1 MSGRMSLRI
10 GASTHPGLVRAH
22 NEDAFVL
29 SPEHGFFAVIDGI
42 GGQNAGE
49 KAAALAQQELKARL
63 ERKVGTLEQALRE
76 AITTA
81 NNKIYQAAQQDARM
95 SGMACV
101 LSVAVVEGNRLYLGH
116 VGDSRVYRARGK
128 ELEKL
133 THDHSPVGEREDR
146 GELSELEAMR
156 HPRRNEVYRDVGS
169 ELHET
174 HDEEF
179 IELIQTEFEPEDALL
194 LCSDGLSDLVTH
206 QRILQTLLQ
215 HTPDPQAAA
224 VALIQL
230 ALEEGGKDNVTVVVV
245 MGARFGQEKGRY
257 SRADEP
263 THRLGVIPGA
273 LDGQNPRLSGEQTGR
288 LAGQEEGPTRNF
300 KVISNPLRSTR
311 ERMTGELS
319 ATSRY
324 AKGKP
329 VGGESSGEDPENP
342 NSSARLRDADDE
354 VTGRRAGRLIQLPGA
369 TQSGRTGTS
378 SSEPRRSGIQ
388 STLKRPWLSTLP
400 GWVLP
405 LMLMVLVLTFLLGY
419 TVENWKQDDRSNISD
434 LVPDGWKIVEVERG
448 ASISAALKEAAPG
461 TILLLKGGE
470 LTERLELRS
479 DVWLVNQG
487 TEPVKL
493 TAPSEASEAVLGNEV
508 RNVVMSGFEILPAKP
523 LSGEPRL
530 EVGIRLTDAELMLFN
545 TSFGEGIK
553 TALDAKNSTLI
564 QYGLRFGKDVQG
576 TKSEGD
582 GSRSVNL
589 VWSPPPSPETGS
601 TSPAS
606 TGSTPADA
614 QGAGT
619 GFKPTSRR

>member
-1 MSGRMSLRI
+1 MSLRI

-22 NEDAFVL
+22 NEDAYVL

-49 KAAALAQQELKARL
+49 KAAALAQQELQARL

-95 SGMACV
+95 AGMACV
-101 LSVAVVEGNRLYLGH
+101 LSVAVIEGNQLYLGH

-179 IELIQTEFEPEDALL
+179 IELIQTEFEPEDALV

-215 HTPDPQAAA
+215 HTQDPQAAA

-230 ALEEGGKDNVTVVVV
+230 ALQEGGKDNVTVIVV
-245 MGARFGQEKGRY
+245 MGALFGQERGRY

-263 THRLGVIPGA
+263 THRLGVIAGA

-288 LAGQEEGPTRNF
+288 LPGQEEGPTRNF
-300 KVISNPLRSTR
+300 KVISNPLRNTR

-319 ATSRY
+319 ATGRY

-329 VGGESSGEDPENP
+329 VGGESSSDEAENP
-342 NSSARLRDADDE
+342 NSNPRLRDADDE
-354 VTGRRAGRLIQLPGA
+354 TTGRRAGRLIQLPGA
-369 TQSGRTGTS
+369 AQSGRAGAS
-378 SSEPRRSGIQ
+378 PSEPRRSGIQ
-388 STLKRPWLSTLP
+388 SSLKRPWLSTLP

-405 LMLMVLVLTFLLGY
+405 LMLMVLVLAFMLGY
-419 TVENWKQDDRSNISD
+419 AVKNLKQDDKSTTPVQAPS
-434 LVPDGWKIVEVERG
+434 GWKTVEVERD
-448 ASISAALKEAAPG
+448 ASLEEAMKNAAPG
-461 TILLLKGGE
+461 TILLLNGGAH
-470 LTERLELRS
+470 TEKLVLKS
-479 DVWLVNQG
+479 DVWLLNAG
-487 TEPVKL
+487 TDPVKL
-493 TAPSEASEAVLGNEV
+493 TAPAGAQEAVLGNRV
-508 RNVVMSGFEILPAKP
+508 RNVVMFGFEILPAKP

-545 TSFGEGIK
+545 TSFGEGIT
-553 TALDAKNSTLI
+553 TALDVKTSTLI
-564 QYGLRFGKDVQG
+564 QYGLRFGKDVEG
-576 TKSEGD
+576 TKSEGND
-582 GSRSVNL
+582 SRSEKL
-589 VWSPPPSPETGS
+589 FWSPPPSPETGS